1 MKLLTIAILL
11 MTFSCLSQE
20 EGIVPISNCEGA
32 LQVMQSGT
40 FHLNLMQDDFNPY
53 FSNYNFSKQTKIRQ
67 GAWISF
73 QNESEGIV
81 AFDILSNS
89 KDIGFIVFKQNND
102 AICNEI
108 STGFSEIVRF
118 LNQKDTSLIGL
129 SDSVSTNYLANLE
142 LSSNTKLMI
151 FIFSESKSK
160 VELDFHFGFNGSQI
174 DIDALTK
181 IVDLREDEFVPGYE
195 IQLIDSSTQLPVIG
209 YITLEGNMPFKG
221 MYTASTLIIP
231 NNSKALNLEI
241 KIDAFGYMFE
251 SMKKILKPNV
261 TVFDTLFLDPI
272 HAGRSI
278 NLESIQF
285 KEGTS
290 EFMPGATEK
299 LNRLRA
305 FLLMHPEYKI
315 EIQGHVFDIGKN
327 SISAQL
333 MSEARAKR
341 VMNYLKANG
350 VAAERMQAKGYGNKR
365 PIYPEPKL
373 AAEEQA
379 NRRVEIV
386 IL

>member
-1 MKLLTIAILL
+1 VKLLTLFILFL
-11 MTFSCLSQE
+11 TFFCFGQQ
-20 EGIVPISNCEGA
+20 EGIVPISNCDGA
-32 LQVMQSGT
+32 LQVLQSGSY
-40 FHLNLMQDDFNPY
+40 HLNLMNDEFENH
-53 FSNYNFSKQTKIRQ
+53 FSNYSFSKQTNIRQ
-67 GAWISF
+67 GAWLSF
-73 QNESEGIV
+73 QNESEGVISFEIF
-81 AFDILSNS
+81 ASQ
-89 KDIGFIVFKQNND
+89 KDVGFIIFKQNKD
-102 AICNEI
+102 AIC
-108 STGFSEIVRF
+108 SEIQSGYSEILRY
-118 LNQKDTSLIGL
+118 LNQKDTSYIGL
-129 SDSVSTNYLANLE
+129 SDSLSSNTLAKVQ

-160 VELDFHFGFNGSQI
+160 VELDLNFNFEGNQI

-181 IVDLREDEFVPGYE
+181 VVDLRDDEFIPGYE
-195 IQLIDSSTQLPVIG
+195 LQLIDSSTQLPVIG
-209 YITLEGNMPFKG
+209 YITLDGNMPFKG

-231 NNSKALNLEI
+231 NNSKPLNIEI

-251 SMKKILKPNV
+251 SMKKMLKPNV
-261 TVFDTLFLDPI
+261 TSFDTLFLDPI

-341 VMNYLKANG
+341 VMNYLKSNG

-365 PIYPEPKL
+365 PIFPEPKL